1 MEDIK
6 TTTTEEQAA
15 DQQNAVAMQEAQETG
30 IVSMNDKKKEKQQSG
45 NYTHKFSKPVEIE
58 GKKFTELTFYFDRL
72 CGEDVEA
79 IEEELQ
85 DQNKYVL
92 SPEVSSVFQSMLAA
106 RAAGVGADEIKRLPI
121 GDYMKIKNKA
131 RAFLLSMG

>member
-1 MEDIK
+1 MEENKVVQGQQEDFA
-6 TTTTEEQAA
+6 EE
-15 DQQNAVAMQEAQETG
+15 MQEAQKTG
-30 IVSMNDKKKEKQQSG
+30 IVSMNDKKKEKKSSL
-45 NYTHKFSKPVEIE
+45 NYTHKFSEPVEIG

-92 SPEVSSVFQSMLAA
+92 TPEVSSVFQTMLAA
-106 RAAGVGADEIKRLPI
+106 RAAGVGADEIRRLKI
-121 GDYMKIKNKA
+121 KDYMKIKNQA
-131 RAFLLSMG
+131 RSFLIESGY